1 MQKPIEGVVIGC
13 CVNQNL
19 AGKPKKRLT
28 KPTEAYQPR
37 TAAYIKRGG
46 VDTREQQFPKTRKSS
61 VAYRIESQPE
71 NQYQPRCWQN
81 KFKITVLVLYQQ
93 HTSKKGNVPA

>member
-19 AGKPKKRLT
+19 AEKPKKRLT
-28 KPTEAYQPR
+28 KPTEAYQPK

-61 VAYRIESQPE
+61 VASRTESQPE

-81 KFKITVLVLYQQ
+81 KFKITVLVL
-93 HTSKKGNVPA
+93 